1 MVTGKGGHSDLCL
14 IDLIDGVVVD
24 RIGDVLTGVLRAIA
38 DPAED
43 AETRSGGSIGVNVNY
58 FAALDILEKSHRSV
72 ARVVLDHVGV
82 VLALAH
88 VEARVLEDAALS
100 ISAFGGVVEEVFA
113 DGCKVLSAESF
124 LFLQLFLP
132 VGKTAAL
139 LLLTVL
145 AVLTVK
151 PESAQLG
158 LDLLLP
164 TILSLNS

>member
-1 MVTGKGGHSDLCL
+1 M
-14 IDLIDGVVVD
+14 
-24 RIGDVLTGVLRAIA
+24 
-38 DPAED
+38 
-43 AETRSGGSIGVNVNY
+43 
-58 FAALDILEKSHRSV
+58 
-72 ARVVLDHVGV
+72 
-82 VLALAH
+82 
-88 VEARVLEDAALS
+88 LEDAALS